1 MWLILIYGY
10 HLYRDLSN
18 HLVKKDLASV
28 AEVSERPGMISGA
41 GVTPEILGHF
51 YDACARYTRLEP
63 WNRLAERQAI
73 QIDAREEIR
82 IDKHHT
88 VSRGTIFSS
97 VIATRA
103 ADANI
108 HGLALFFTRADL
120 ERRVLPTGEKL
131 AHIENPELRR
141 CGFCDKKAAKG
152 AELRRCTRC
161 KCTFYCN
168 GECQKAHWKDHKIN
182 CIAPGAAV
190 AADSKQIQW
199 GAKEI
204 SILFGSMTSVPFD
217 DLDAVDKHG
226 FKVEKYQGE
235 PYYPSAV
242 VFKHG
247 DPEIPDVSSL
257 LWLTRALMAQIEL
270 LEKHPQFMQS
280 SLADVLGLDDAA
292 QASDHSRNGEQK
304 RIEVLGKTLGFDDHL
319 VVRNST
325 VLTMSDVEKIRGVVA
340 QQQKKAAAASEGK
353 EEGGSDAA
361 AEEDT
366 EGDGKACTVM

>member
-1 MWLILIYGY
+1 M
-10 HLYRDLSN
+10 
-18 HLVKKDLASV
+18 

-51 YDACARYTRLEP
+51 YDACAHYTRLEP

-108 HGLALFFTRADL
+108 HGLALFFTRSDL

-131 AHIENPELRR
+131 AHMENSELRR

-152 AELRRCTRC
+152 TELRRCTRC

-168 GECQKAHWKDHKIN
+168 GDCQKAHWKDHKIN
-182 CIAPGAAV
+182 CIAPGAAP

-217 DLDAVDKHG
+217 DLDAIDKHG
-226 FKVEKYQGE
+226 FKIEKYQGE

-257 LWLTRALMAQIEL
+257 LWLTRALVAQIEL

-280 SLADVLGLDDAA
+280 SLADVLGLDDAN
-292 QASDHSRNGEQK
+292 ASDNGEQK
-304 RIEVLGKTLGFDDHL
+304 RIEIAGKTLGFDDHL

-325 VLTMSDVEKIRGVVA
+325 VLTMGDVEKIRSVVK
-340 QQQKKAAAASEGK
+340 QQKKAAATSEG
-353 EEGGSDAA
+353 EGIEDADDADDADAA
-361 AEEDT
+361 GDA

>member
-1 MWLILIYGY
+1 MC
-10 HLYRDLSN
+10 RDLSN
-18 HLVKKDLASV
+18 HLIKKDLASV

-41 GVTPEILGHF
+41 GVTPELLGQF
-51 YDACARYTRLEP
+51 YEACAHYTRLEP

-82 IDKHHT
+82 IDKRHT

-103 ADANI
+103 AESNI

-120 ERRVLPTGEKL
+120 ERRVLPAGEKL

-141 CGFCDKKAAKG
+141 CGFCDKKAAPG

-168 GECQKAHWKDHKIN
+168 AECQKSHWKDHKLN
-182 CIAPGAAV
+182 CIAPGAAPP
-190 AADSKQIQW
+190 AGSKQIQW

-217 DLDAVDKHG
+217 DLDAIAKHG
-226 FKVEKYQGE
+226 FAIGKYQGA

-242 VFKHG
+242 VFKQG
-247 DPEIPDVSSL
+247 EPEIPDVSSL
-257 LWLTRALMAQIEL
+257 LWLTRALVAQIEL
-270 LEKHPQFMQS
+270 LEKHPLFMQS
-280 SLADVLGLDDAA
+280 TLADFVGLEGGD
-292 QASDHSRNGEQK
+292 EQ
-304 RIEVLGKTLGFDDHL
+304 RTFEFSTKTLGFDDHL

-325 VLTMSDVEKIRGVVA
+325 VLTTDDVEKIRDIVEK
-340 QQQKKAAAASEGK
+340 QKAGGSGEAKDEGDDG
-353 EEGGSDAA
+353 EGGAA
-361 AEEDT
+361 QG
-366 EGDGKACTVM
+366 EGGDEKACTLM